1 MNRMTRLAAALL
13 VATFSVSCSRGADA
27 RDLKDYGEAKALYAD
42 GRFAEAKALLE
53 RVVKDAPGFHQAALL
68 LGKAELF
75 SGDEAAAAR
84 RFEALAA
91 RREGYREADI
101 WLLRS
106 WLALDRFDDA
116 EKRLQALFEYDQGD
130 PRLFSIAASLYL
142 RKGEDAKALAYFER
156 AIEYDEDILRDRF
169 EVARLHYRY
178 GQDDRAAEELETIAV
193 QAGEGSALRS
203 AAVELLAGLDR
214 KGTGK

>member
-1 MNRMTRLAAALL
+1 MRCMTRLAAALL
-13 VATFSVSCSRGADA
+13 VTTLFASCSRGPDA

-42 GRFAEAKALLE
+42 GRFAEAKALLD
-53 RVVKDAPGFHQAALL
+53 RVVSKAPRFHQAALL
-68 LGKAELF
+68 LGKTELF
-75 SGDEAAAAR
+75 SGDATSAAR
-84 RFEALAA
+84 RFESLAE
-91 RREGYREADI
+91 RRGGYREADI

-106 WLALDRFDDA
+106 WLALDRLTDV

-156 AIEYDEDILRDRF
+156 AIEFDEDILRDRF

-178 GQDDRAAEELETIAV
+178 GQDDRAAKELGAIAV
-193 QAGEGSALRS
+193 QAGDGSAIGS

-214 KGTGK
+214 KGTSK